1 MYSCYFRTKIF
12 PLETNVNIVLPR
24 IGVPVRIRSESTSK
38 HALTYTPAALE
49 SRYDGFLHRSRR
61 RKKSN
66 VFCSLPDH
74 NPRGLVSR
82 SICSLPVSP
91 NHVLAITR
99 GSQDTSRIPLSSAI
113 DWLLLTM
120 MFLSNRSSYLLLFH
134 VRIPLVENWR
144 QRWNRSQ
151 PETRKP
157 FSHFQLRHRHY
168 QTRWHIFFLPFP
180 RFYQYNA
187 RSSRRSTDHSR
198 SSCLY
203 SSIPPSP
210 SFFFAMCPRIVK
222 FEEIFDFR
230 RIVSITSFD
239 NSRKTTI
246 KGEGKKWSEKKTGEI
261 SYERRFKSRNA
272 YGLLYI
278 TEYRSR
284 FICNLS

>member
-12 PLETNVNIVLPR
+12 PLETNVNVVLPR

-120 MFLSNRSSYLLLFH
+120 MFLSNRSSYLLLFPLH

-168 QTRWHIFFLPFP
+168 QTRWHIFFF
-180 RFYQYNA
+180 
-187 RSSRRSTDHSR
+187 
-198 SSCLY
+198 
-203 SSIPPSP
+203 PSP
-210 SFFFAMCPRIVK
+210 GFIN
-222 FEEIFDFR
+222 
-230 RIVSITSFD
+230 IT
-239 NSRKTTI
+239 REARVAAQITAAPLVCT
-246 KGEGKKWSEKKTGEI
+246 
-261 SYERRFKSRNA
+261 RRFPPPLSFSQCVHASRDSKKFS
-272 YGLLYI
+272 I
-278 TEYRSR
+278 SVESCR
-284 FICNLS
+284 

>member
-1 MYSCYFRTKIF
+1 M
-12 PLETNVNIVLPR
+12 NVVLPR

-168 QTRWHIFFLPFP
+168 QTRWHIFFFP
-180 RFYQYNA
+180 SPGFINITREARVAAQITAAPLVCTRRF
-187 RSSRRSTDHSR
+187 
-198 SSCLY
+198 
-203 SSIPPSP
+203 P
-210 SFFFAMCPRIVK
+210 SFFFAMCPRIER

-230 RIVSITSFD
+230 RVVSITSFD